1 MEVQENQEPG
11 NLQRSLRRTFRM
23 VAASTL
29 AVHAGLEE
37 KIGVGER
44 EAAVPRCLGTRLF
57 QGRTP
62 DPEPKA
68 LHWSFFYP
76 C

>member
-1 MEVQENQEPG
+1 MAGGAGESGAKQPAEVTQ
-11 NLQRSLRRTFRM
+11 RTFRM

-68 LHWSFFYP
+68 LH
-76 C
+76 